1 MNNWLSRLLTSS
13 ANSEPLSEQAR
24 QTLAQWAALPDA
36 DLGRAH
42 FETRYVV
49 INTEASG
56 LDLDKDRVLAVSAVG
71 VDGGIVAPQDSYYA
85 VLGEQPVSAL
95 TGLLQ
100 AAGKA
105 PLVVFNSAFNRTMLE
120 RALEEHLGLNAD
132 WLWIDLYFILPALF
146 PERIERP
153 ARLAD
158 WMSSFG
164 IETFQRHHAL
174 GDGWA
179 IAQLFL
185 AAQARALAQSALSPR
200 GLAEL
205 ERSYRQY
212 RRKV

>member
-1 MNNWLSRLLTSS
+1 MNNWLSRLLASNTASG
-13 ANSEPLSEQAR
+13 PLSEQAR
-24 QTLAQWAALPDA
+24 QTLARWAALPEP
-36 DLGRAH
+36 DLARAH

-49 INTEASG
+49 VNTEASG

-71 VDGGIVAPQDSYYA
+71 IDGGILAPQDSYYA
-85 VLGEQPVSAL
+85 VLGEHPAEAL

-100 AAGKA
+100 AVGKA
-105 PLVVFNSAFNRTMLE
+105 PLIVFNSGFNRTMLE
-120 RALEEHLGLNAD
+120 RALEEHLGLAAD